1 MAEILIESSYRG
13 MPVRLV
19 VTEREVCYV
28 IRDVCDILGYSN
40 PNRALAQFCN
50 NRPQY
55 TRIKTGGGNQVVRL
69 VNSGDLAALLRGS
82 RHKEAALFEQWNL
95 RELKP
100 LVNHFNGLLALGCV
114 FVPCPPLDLNAP
126 DWKNKLLVRHGKI

>member
-28 IRDVCDILGYSN
+28 IHDVCDILGYSN

-55 TRIKTGGGNQVVRL
+55 TRVKTGGGNPGLLQAAQPKRIAGTDGAYHRSLPSIEGSTGSSEAMATSIISSSGSWVVIRCSHIPGAEIMRVQRL
-69 VNSGDLAALLRGS
+69 V
-82 RHKEAALFEQWNL
+82 
-95 RELKP
+95 
-100 LVNHFNGLLALGCV
+100 
-114 FVPCPPLDLNAP
+114 
-126 DWKNKLLVRHGKI
+126 